1 MVRKYITSLGIHAG
15 KDSGA
20 ALVQN
25 GKVLAAINEERIIN
39 VKHYRGIPV
48 NSIKEVF
55 NISKVDPSSVDVIS
69 IVGITDMESF
79 VPASKYP
86 VFAHLYLKWNSIS
99 NSEKIKQC
107 MYTYLTRFRK
117 ENEIR
122 KNLQGIGVPL
132 KKIVFVEHHLAHAAS
147 AYYLSQYN
155 LDEEVLV
162 ITSDA
167 AGDSI
172 SSSINI
178 GHQGKITRLKNSES
192 TMPDSLGYFYST
204 ITRILGMKA
213 NDDEY
218 KVMGLAPYG
227 KSEYC
232 LDKMKQMITIDE
244 LNPLKIKSKL
254 QTQVPL
260 LIKDMRELLKD
271 QRFDNIAAAT
281 QLWFEMLMTKWIS
294 NAIKDT
300 GIRKLACAGGN
311 FLNVKANKK
320 ILEMEDVDDIFFC
333 PSSGDE
339 GTAVGAAL
347 EGYFGLS
354 AEDGIKPQKVTIK
367 DTYWGTSFTNE
378 QIKDSLQIAGLLQKA
393 EYIDNID
400 EEVGEL
406 IAKPNVIVARFNGR
420 MEWGPRGLGNRSI
433 LANPSDFT
441 ITRSL
446 NQVIKMRDFW
456 MPFAPSILTSRI
468 DDYLIDGKI
477 SPYMI
482 LAFDTTDKRNDLS
495 AAVHPY
501 DFTCRPQTVDSNY
514 NAEYEKVL
522 KSFESKTGIGGVLN
536 TSFNLHRY
544 PIVYNPDL
552 AIWTFNNSKLE
563 YMALGNYL
571 IKK

>member
-1 MVRKYITSLGIHAG
+1 VVRKYITSLGIHTG
-15 KDSGA
+15 HDSGA

-25 GKVLAAINEERIIN
+25 GKVLAAINEERIVN
-39 VKHYRGIPV
+39 VKHYSGIPV

-55 NISKVDPSSVDVIS
+55 HISKVDPSSVDVIS
-69 IVGITDMESF
+69 IVGITDMEPF
-79 VPASKYP
+79 LPVSKYP
-86 VFAHLYLKWNSIS
+86 LFAHLYLKWNSIT
-99 NSEKIKQC
+99 NNDKIKQC

-122 KNLQGIGVPL
+122 KNLQSIGVPL
-132 KKIVFVEHHLAHAAS
+132 KKILFVEHHLAHAAS
-147 AYYLSQYN
+147 AYYLSQYD

-192 TMPDSLGYFYST
+192 TMPDSLGYFYGD
-204 ITRILGMKA
+204 ITRVLGMKV

-232 LDKMKQMITIDE
+232 LEKMKQMIGIDKSE
-244 LNPLKIKSKL
+244 PLKIKNKL
-254 QTQVPL
+254 QTRIPL
-260 LIKDMRELLKD
+260 LIDDVRELLKE
-271 QRFDNIAAAT
+271 QRFDNIAAAS
-281 QLWFEMLMTKWIS
+281 QLWFETLITEWIS
-294 NAIKDT
+294 NAIKKT
-300 GIRKLACAGGN
+300 GIQKLACAGGT

-320 ILEMEDVDDIFFC
+320 ILEIEEVNDAFFC
-333 PSSGDE
+333 PASGDA

-354 AEDGIKPQKVTIK
+354 AEDGTKPQKVPIK
-367 DTYWGTSFTNE
+367 DIYWGTSFTNE
-378 QIKDSLQIAGLLQKA
+378 QIKDSLKTSGLLQNA
-393 EYIDNID
+393 EYIDDID
-400 EEVGEL
+400 EEIGEL

-433 LANPSDFT
+433 LANPTEFT

-468 DDYLIDGKI
+468 DDYLVNGTN

-482 LAFDTTDKRNDLS
+482 HTFDTTDKRNDLS
-495 AAVHPY
+495 AAIHPY

-514 NAEYEKVL
+514 NVEYEKVL
-522 KSFESKTGIGGVLN
+522 KSFESKTGIGGILN

-544 PIVYNPDL
+544 PIVHNPDL
-552 AIWTFNNSKLE
+552 AIWTFNNCKLE